1 MARRDLSKYDA
12 SDRASLELE
21 YIIKDRKQQGAEQEK
36 TISVEKAISDKR
48 VLKSSDNRNV
58 TRVLFISRDSELLN
72 PAQQTLD
79 GYLNISDLFA
89 EVHILILRPGIPT
102 SKPVLR
108 VAPNVWL
115 YTATAKVWWK
125 TPKAGV
131 KLVTEQLEFANGF
144 RPDLIVARDPFES
157 ALVAKELGKKYQK
170 PTQLHILD
178 DYTSE
183 KFANKDKDNFWR
195 KFILFSTSGS
205 FPSIRTATSKLHE
218 IAAKRFHTQDLQELP
233 KFNNYEALIEQDGT
247 LDLKEIYKPFVFFM
261 LYVGNLD
268 QVKDVFTIMD
278 STRSFLINPRIGLL
292 IVGDGKE
299 KNEIKKRAKL
309 LGIEQQV
316 IVESREVDVTS
327 YLKSGNILFVSQT
340 SPESEELVLKGAAA
354 GIPMIM
360 SRTEKREDL
369 FRDKED
375 ALLCD
380 AGDQVAF
387 AKSAHDLIE
396 NVGMR
401 AEFVRNSQEII
412 RQQFHTDPKAYQSAY
427 RESIEQALFID
438 ENAV

>member
-1 MARRDLSKYDA
+1 
-12 SDRASLELE
+12 
-21 YIIKDRKQQGAEQEK
+21 
-36 TISVEKAISDKR
+36 
-48 VLKSSDNRNV
+48 
-58 TRVLFISRDSELLN
+58 
-72 PAQQTLD
+72 
-79 GYLNISDLFA
+79 
-89 EVHILILRPGIPT
+89 
-102 SKPVLR
+102 
-108 VAPNVWL
+108 
-115 YTATAKVWWK
+115 
-125 TPKAGV
+125 
-131 KLVTEQLEFANGF
+131 
-144 RPDLIVARDPFES
+144 
-157 ALVAKELGKKYQK
+157 
-170 PTQLHILD
+170 
-178 DYTSE
+178 
-183 KFANKDKDNFWR
+183 
-195 KFILFSTSGS
+195 
-205 FPSIRTATSKLHE
+205 
-218 IAAKRFHTQDLQELP
+218 
-233 KFNNYEALIEQDGT
+233 
-247 LDLKEIYKPFVFFM
+247 M

-438 ENAV
+438 EDAT